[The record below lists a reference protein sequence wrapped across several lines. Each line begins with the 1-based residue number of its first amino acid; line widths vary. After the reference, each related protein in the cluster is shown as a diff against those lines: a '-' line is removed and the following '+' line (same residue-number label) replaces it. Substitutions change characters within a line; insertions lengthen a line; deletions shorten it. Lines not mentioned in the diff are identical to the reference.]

1 MPATM
6 FLLDPN
12 REVGVEQEARK
23 EILDRLSIREKAHA
37 KLDEAL
43 DMYEEN
49 VPLWIVC
56 RLGWSSFSAS
66 TRSFDHELTVT
77 IKENAYV

>member
-23 EILDRLSIREKAHA
+23 NVTERLNIREKAHA
-37 KLDEAL
+37 RLDEAL

-66 TRSFDHELTVT
+66 TRSFDHELAVT
-77 IKENAYV
+77 IKEISYV